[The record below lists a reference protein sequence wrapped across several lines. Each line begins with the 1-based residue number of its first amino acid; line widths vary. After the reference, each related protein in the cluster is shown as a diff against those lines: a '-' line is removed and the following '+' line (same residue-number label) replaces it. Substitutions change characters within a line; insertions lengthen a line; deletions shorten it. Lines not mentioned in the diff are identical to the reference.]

1 MKLHFALI
9 AAITMMTA
17 ACTNQNP
24 YEVTVSNCPAL
35 AVLGDA
41 GTVTRFVGDGRDA
54 QDVAYTATISSA
66 VQNCTEHSDGI
77 NTTVE
82 FDIVAASGAALTNRE
97 VTLQYFVAEMKDNSQ
112 LVSKKVFDVT
122 LNFKASTGTAV
133 SHQVIKS
140 NIPTLEQAKR
150 YDYETIL
157 GFQLTND
164 EAAYNIAR

>member
-1 MKLHFALI
+1 MKLHFVLIAGLALI
-9 AAITMMTA
+9 TG
-17 ACTNQNP
+17 ACANQNP
-24 YEVTVSNCPAL
+24 YEVTVSHCPAL

-41 GTVTRFVGDGRDA
+41 GTVTRFIGGGRDM

-77 NTTVE
+77 NTIVE
-82 FDIVAASGAALTNRE
+82 FDIVATRGAALTNRE
-97 VTLQYFVAEMKDNSQ
+97 VTLQYFVAVMKDNSQ

-122 LNFKASTGTAV
+122 LNFNASTGTAA

-140 NIPTLEQAKR
+140 LIPTLEQSKR
-150 YDYETIL
+150 YDYETLL
-157 GFQLTND
+157 GFQITND